1 MASNAALQP
10 APEKRVR
17 TCSIWRALEVV
28 GDVPILLILE
38 AVWLGE
44 SRFGDIRE
52 RTCLSRPLVAD
63 RLKKL
68 VADGLL
74 ERQLYCERPPRYE
87 YRQTAKGRDLFP
99 VTMMLLRWERIWS
112 AKEKDFRI
120 ALIHKECGKSVMPEP
135 VCGHCRLILQPQDID
150 WREGSGL
157 ETMEVDY
164 TRRRQHRKRHAIAAN
179 LSLFT
184 DSAELLGD
192 RWAGLVMRAIFTDLN
207 RFDQILADSGM
218 ASNILADRLA
228 WLVESGFLEMRR
240 YRQGPDRFAYYPSRK
255 SLDYLPVLLML
266 QRWGDHHY
274 PNETGPPVELIHN
287 SCGMNL
293 AIETGCGACKG
304 ELTLEN
310 VRIAETPA

>member
-1 MASNAALQP
+1 MSSNAAFKP
-10 APEKRVR
+10 APAKRVR

-52 RTCLSRPLVAD
+52 RTCLSRPLLTD

-74 ERQLYCERPPRYE
+74 ERRLYCERPPRYE

-112 AKEKDFRI
+112 AKGKDFQI
-120 ALIHKECGKSVMPEP
+120 DLIHKECGKSVMPEP
-135 VCGHCRLILQPQDID
+135 VCGHCRQIVQPQDID
-150 WREGSGL
+150 WREGPGL

-164 TRRRQHRKRHAIAAN
+164 TRRRQHRNRHAIAAN

-192 RWAGLVMRAIFTDLN
+192 RWAGLAMRAAFTDLN
-207 RFDQILADSGM
+207 KFDQILADSGM

-228 WLVESGFLEMRR
+228 WLVESGFLEMRQ
-240 YRQGPDRFAYYPSRK
+240 YCEGPARFAYYLTRK

-274 PNETGPPVELIHN
+274 PAKAGPPVQLIHN
-287 SCGMNL
+287 SCGSNL
-293 AIETGCGACKG
+293 ATKAGCGACNR

-310 VRIAETPA
+310 VRIDVTRA